1 MNFYAQPYDID
12 ATGFYFETADEYAT
26 KSASLKNSYGQPV
39 EEFEIQFIDGTAFE
53 CALARDINQAN
64 ISAFIEFIDGAD
76 DDTLLRAC
84 IAVGDGICSLSE
96 VIAGTADLEDIDI
109 YEDMTMRDLAGHFVD
124 EGLFGEIPE
133 ALQNYID
140 LDAIARDLSM
150 DYATTTIDGTAYIY
164 RAA

>member
-1 MNFYAQPYDID
+1 LNAP
-12 ATGFYFETADEYAT
+12 
-26 KSASLKNSYGQPV
+26 
-39 EEFEIQFIDGTAFE
+39 
-53 CALARDINQAN
+53 LARDINQAN

-164 RAA
+164 RGRLIAFCPGAHPAPGMMAPARPGQTSPPTNGERS